1 MMKKDKPLFITF
13 EGVEGCGKST
23 QVELLSEY
31 LQGFRRKVFV
41 TREPG
46 GTAFGKRIR
55 KILLHGKEDIT
66 PETETLLYMASR
78 KELVKHVIKPKLEDG
93 YVVICDRW
101 LDATIAYQSYGSGVS
116 RKWIES
122 VAKEVVSGLKPDV
135 TFWLDVPVKTG
146 LSRAGKRADL
156 DKIERRSPAFHNA
169 VRSGYAALASRY
181 KRIRRIAPA
190 GIEATHR
197 RIIKIIHEVY

>member
-1 MMKKDKPLFITF
+1 
-13 EGVEGCGKST
+13 
-23 QVELLSEY
+23 
-31 LQGFRRKVFV
+31 
-41 TREPG
+41 
-46 GTAFGKRIR
+46 
-55 KILLHGKEDIT
+55 GKEDIT

-78 KELVKHVIKPKLEDG
+78 KELVKNVIRPKLEDG
-93 YVVICDRW
+93 YTVICDRW

-146 LSRAGKRADL
+146 LNRAGKRADL
-156 DKIERRSPAFHNA
+156 DKIERRALTFHNA
-169 VRSGYAALASRY
+169 VRSGYAALASRH

-190 GIEATHR
+190 GIELTHR
-197 RIIKIIHEVY
+197 RIAKIIHEIY